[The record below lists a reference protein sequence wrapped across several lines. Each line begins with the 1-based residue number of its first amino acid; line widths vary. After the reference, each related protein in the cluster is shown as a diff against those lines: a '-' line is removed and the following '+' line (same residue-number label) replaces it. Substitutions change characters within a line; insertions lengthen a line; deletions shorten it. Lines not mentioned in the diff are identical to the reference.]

1 MRFLSSRTHR
11 VPGAF
16 EASLATHAV
25 PDRLRAPDAA
35 RRA

>member
-1 MRFLSSRTHR
+1 MRFPSRRTHG

-25 PDRLRAPDAA
+25 PDQLRAPDAA